1 MPEVED
7 MEAVKRFA
15 VALDAPL
22 SDEDRRGGWTDE
34 ARLASLEPTRK
45 ALADLGAGWGEMA
58 DYASRHLMRALDH
71 WGIDGHRSS
80 PSPLT
85 KLASTAQAA
94 LLRLRETRT

>member
-1 MPEVED
+1 MPEAD
-7 MEAVKRFA
+7 DIEAVRRFA

-22 SDEDRRGGWTDE
+22 SDEDRTGGWTDE

-45 ALADLGAGWGEMA
+45 VLADLGAGWGEMA

-71 WGIDGHRSS
+71 WGVDGHRWS

-85 KLASTAQAA
+85 ELASAAQNA
-94 LLRLRETRT
+94 LLRLRRART